1 MSGMELMMIS
11 SAVSAVGAIGQGEQ
25 QAAQQRAAA
34 QQAEYNATVA
44 RNNAT
49 LANQQASEQQQA
61 QLRKFG
67 QVQGSARAGIA
78 QSGIGF
84 AGTADDLLTQNQTNN
99 QLDLMTIAFQ
109 GENQS
114 RGLMAQADQYKYQ
127 AKVNR
132 MNADNAETGGM
143 LSAGA
148 SLLSGYGK
156 YQYFGGSGIKA
167 GSSMMI

>member
-1 MSGMELMMIS
+1 MSGMEMMLIS
-11 SAVSAVGAIGQGEQ
+11 SAVSAVGAIQ
-25 QAAQQRAAA
+25 QADAQAEQQRAAA
-34 QQAEYNATVA
+34 QAAEYNATVA
-44 RNNAT
+44 RNNAV

-67 QVQGSARAGIA
+67 QVQGAAKAGIA

-84 AGTADDLLTQNQTNN
+84 AGTADDLLSQNNLNN

-114 RGLMAQADQYKYQ
+114 RGLLAQADQQKYQ
-127 AKVNR
+127 AQQAR
-132 MNADNAETGGM
+132 MNADNIQTGGY

-148 SLLSGYGK
+148 NLLSGYGK
-156 YQYFGGSGIKA
+156 YQYYSGGGTKA
-167 GSSMMI
+167 APIS